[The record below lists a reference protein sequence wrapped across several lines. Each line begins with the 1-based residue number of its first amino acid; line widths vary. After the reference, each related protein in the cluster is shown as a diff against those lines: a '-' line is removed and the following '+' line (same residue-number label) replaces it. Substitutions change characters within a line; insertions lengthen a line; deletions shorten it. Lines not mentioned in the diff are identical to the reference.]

1 MRAAATIFIALATA
15 AGAAAAAPV
24 EASASVTGF
33 QYELVDL
40 DPDDGVAPWI
50 RFSWLESPKAALY
63 HDPAWARLA
72 VDNPNR
78 DDAPVFLSNGRDT
91 AAGQV
96 TPEFLRLALTLWDGS
111 ALVDMERIASYS
123 VSPNTRFVFTAQ
135 AQVDVALQG
144 RAYANAWAGFSG
156 MFMATPASVPVSFEG
171 GALLPGMGPA
181 MVSVGAESGPGEG
194 SGVLFIAAHA
204 MASSVS
210 PVPEPG
216 QAALLAAGV
225 LLLAGARRR
234 HAPADGGG
242 GSAALRERG

>member
-1 MRAAATIFIALATA
+1 MRTTATIFIALAA
-15 AGAAAAAPV
+15 ATGTGVAAPV
-24 EASASVTGF
+24 EVTASVTGF

-40 DPDDGVAPWI
+40 DQDDGVTPWI
-50 RFSWLESPKAALY
+50 RFSWLDSPKAALY
-63 HDPAWARLA
+63 HDPAWSRLA
-72 VDNPNR
+72 LDNPNR
-78 DDAPVFLSNGRDT
+78 DGAPVSLSHGRDT

-96 TPEFLRLALTLWDGS
+96 RPEFVRLALALWDGS

-135 AQVDVALQG
+135 ARVDVALQG
-144 RAYANAWAGFSG
+144 EAYANAWAGFSG
-156 MFMATPASVPVSFEG
+156 MFMATPASVPASFEG

-204 MASSVS
+204 MASSLS

-216 QAALLAAGV
+216 PAAMLALGV

-234 HAPADGGG
+234 HAPAHEGGG
-242 GSAALRERG
+242 